1 MGMKENTMCHIHLTK
16 DDLIGKHNWRGNL
29 DLLNIV
35 MIGISDTLPE
45 HDNTYEMHRL
55 LVALFTNTLNAKQKI
70 DIINKE
76 YDIPVESDIAE
87 GVSIMCNLSQ
97 GIEEKALEKG
107 RSAGIAEGRVAG
119 IAQGKTSAQIDII
132 LNMYNNNFTIEQ
144 IALATQ
150 YDVDKI
156 KEIIQKN

>member
-1 MGMKENTMCHIHLTK
+1 
-16 DDLIGKHNWRGNL
+16 
-29 DLLNIV
+29 

-55 LVALFTNTLNAKQKI
+55 LAALFTNTLNAKQKI

-76 YDIPVESDIAE
+76 YDIPVESDIEE

-107 RSAGIAEGRVAG
+107 TYSDQISSAFHRSTTRHTDTDQDPGIC
-119 IAQGKTSAQIDII
+119 
-132 LNMYNNNFTIEQ
+132 
-144 IALATQ
+144 
-150 YDVDKI
+150 
-156 KEIIQKN
+156 

>member
-1 MGMKENTMCHIHLTK
+1 
-16 DDLIGKHNWRGNL
+16 
-29 DLLNIV
+29 
-35 MIGISDTLPE
+35 
-45 HDNTYEMHRL
+45 MHRL
-55 LVALFTNTLNAKQKI
+55 LAALFTNTLNAKQKI

-76 YDIPVESDIAE
+76 YDIPVESDIEE

-107 RSAGIAEGRVAG
+107 RSAGIA
-119 IAQGKTSAQIDII
+119 QGKTSAQIDII
-132 LNMYNNNFTIEQ
+132 LNMYNNFTIEQ

>member
-1 MGMKENTMCHIHLTK
+1 MGMY
-16 DDLIGKHNWRGNL
+16 G
-29 DLLNIV
+29 
-35 MIGISDTLPE
+35 

-55 LVALFTNTLNAKQKI
+55 LAALFTNTLNAKQKI

-76 YDIPVESDIAE
+76 YDIPVESDIEE

>member
-1 MGMKENTMCHIHLTK
+1 
-16 DDLIGKHNWRGNL
+16 
-29 DLLNIV
+29 

>member
-1 MGMKENTMCHIHLTK
+1 
-16 DDLIGKHNWRGNL
+16 
-29 DLLNIV
+29 
-35 MIGISDTLPE
+35 
-45 HDNTYEMHRL
+45 
-55 LVALFTNTLNAKQKI
+55 
-70 DIINKE
+70 
-76 YDIPVESDIAE
+76 
-87 GVSIMCNLSQ
+87 MCNLSQ

-150 YDVDKI
+150 YDVRSNRARSWQCIDMLF
-156 KEIIQKN
+156 QT

>member
-1 MGMKENTMCHIHLTK
+1 M
-16 DDLIGKHNWRGNL
+16 
-29 DLLNIV
+29 
-35 MIGISDTLPE
+35 
-45 HDNTYEMHRL
+45 
-55 LVALFTNTLNAKQKI
+55 NAKQKI

-76 YDIPVESDIAE
+76 YDIPVESNIEE

>member
-1 MGMKENTMCHIHLTK
+1 
-16 DDLIGKHNWRGNL
+16 
-29 DLLNIV
+29 
-35 MIGISDTLPE
+35 
-45 HDNTYEMHRL
+45 MHRL
-55 LVALFTNTLNAKQKI
+55 LAALFTNTLNAKQKI

-76 YDIPVESDIAE
+76 YDIPVESDIEE

-107 RSAGIAEGRVAG
+107 SSAG